1 MSDYGLRRRFRSV
14 EVCPRCGDKR
24 LKKYV
29 RHPFALPPGYEKG
42 GEWLLSDCTCIK
54 EGRAADR
61 SRRDGLLIDRSLHPP
76 LPPACAAAPLPALES
91 ASLTA
96 RRTDR
101 AKLSPAIS
109 ARSREGRAYCC

>member
-42 GEWLLSDCTCIK
+42 GNGFSPIAPVLK
-54 EGRAADR
+54 K
-61 SRRDGLLIDRSLHPP
+61 
-76 LPPACAAAPLPALES
+76 AAPRIVRGAM
-91 ASLTA
+91 
-96 RRTDR
+96 
-101 AKLSPAIS
+101 
-109 ARSREGRAYCC
+109 GF